1 MNIPYSDTS
10 MDRSV
15 KTIRQLEQV
24 LEPYCMEFRGFSEKQ
39 KQLPLRLSAKEIKTL
54 KPKNVVF
61 IGRFNP

>member
-1 MNIPYSDTS
+1 